1 MSRIMTCIYAEDVA
15 SGTNLRLGH
24 DYLTNESDLDSDY
37 YAVEIAG
44 KTHQLLRSRF
54 APVNTQVA
62 KDAKRGRY
70 KLKQANEESAG
81 EDIKDTKR
89 YALKSDKQLMQV
101 MREDLLSDEEFRGAM
116 KFNIFKYGIR
126 YPKKNGVKDLE
137 KAREYVDEL
146 IDFEKEKEANVQKEE
161 TNHCDA

>member
-1 MSRIMTCIYAEDVA
+1 MTKVVTCIDKHK
-15 SGTNLRLGH
+15 TKPRNILKLGH
-24 DYLTNESDLDSDY
+24 DYFVEEHPTDSEFY
-37 YAVEIAG
+37 KVQIGNKYHNFLKA
-44 KTHQLLRSRF
+44 RF
-54 APVNTQVA
+54 APVDSA
-62 KDAKRGRY
+62 IGESAKRY
-70 KLKQANEESAG
+70 AKQNELG

-137 KAREYVDEL
+137 KAREYIDEL
-146 IDFEKEKEANVQKEE
+146 IDFEKEIEANVQKEE

>member
-1 MSRIMTCIYAEDVA
+1 MSKVVTCIDEHK
-15 SGTNLRLGH
+15 TTPRNILKLGY
-24 DYLTNESDLDSDY
+24 DYFVEEHPIDSALYKVKIDSNY
-37 YAVEIAG
+37 YSVLKE
-44 KTHQLLRSRF
+44 RF
-54 APVNTQVA
+54 APVDSAIAQSV
-62 KDAKRGRY
+62 KRWVSGE
-70 KLKQANEESAG
+70 QGSEPAG

-137 KAREYVDEL
+137 KAREYIDEL
-146 IDFEKEKEANVQKEE
+146 IDFEKEIEANV
-161 TNHCDA
+161 

>member
-1 MSRIMTCIYAEDVA
+1 MTKVVTCINEHK
-15 SGTNLRLGH
+15 TNPRNILKLGY
-24 DYLTNESDLDSDY
+24 DYFVEEHPIDSEFYKVKIDSEY
-37 YAVEIAG
+37 YNFSKE
-44 KTHQLLRSRF
+44 RF
-54 APVNTQVA
+54 APVDSA
-62 KDAKRGRY
+62 MGESAKRHA
-70 KLKQANEESAG
+70 KQSELN

-101 MREDLLSDEEFRGAM
+101 MREDLLTDEEFRGAM

-137 KAREYVDEL
+137 KAREYIDEL
-146 IDFEKEKEANVQKEE
+146 IDFEKEIEANVQKEE

>member
-1 MSRIMTCIYAEDVA
+1 MSKIMTCIYAEEVVN
-15 SGTNLRLGH
+15 GTDLRLGH
-24 DYLTNESDLDSDY
+24 DYLTNESDLGSDY

-54 APVNTQVA
+54 APVNTQSA
-62 KDAKRGRY
+62 KTAKRVRY
-70 KLKQANEESAG
+70 GLKQAN

-137 KAREYVDEL
+137 KAREYIDEL
-146 IDFEKEKEANVQKEE
+146 IDFEKEIEANVQKEE

>member
-15 SGTNLRLGH
+15 SDTDLRLGH
-24 DYLTNESDLDSDY
+24 DYLTNKSDLDSDY

-44 KTHQLLRSRF
+44 KTHQLLKSRF
-54 APVNTQVA
+54 APVDSA
-62 KDAKRGRY
+62 MGESAKRY
-70 KLKQANEESAG
+70 AKQNELG

-137 KAREYVDEL
+137 KAREYIDEL